1 VNSLE
6 EDEVIEEEAVEAE
19 AEALVAETDVEEMVK
34 EEGDIEVVVVDQE
47 EEAEVETLKVVK
59 AMLEEPLMLD
69 KNEISIPLTELV

>member
-6 EDEVIEEEAVEAE
+6 EDEAIEEEAVEAE

-69 KNEISIPLTELV
+69 KNEMSIPLTELV